1 MTDRIPPDL
10 AASLVLVRHGEST
23 WIVEQ
28 RFQGAADPPLSER
41 GQRQAALVAD
51 RLAEPLAPPP
61 LPLPPGDPVGCWHS
75 PLRRAAAVA
84 EAMRDHRPRPLSL
97 HADPCFAEIGQGE
110 WEGRPR
116 AEIASGDAERYQGWR
131 RDPTRYGGRGGE
143 PLADAARRVRE
154 GIFDVIGALAAARTS
169 SARSAAEAAA
179 EAEASAGPVGGAG
192 GHRQLPEPWGIVV
205 AHDGALRLAL
215 LTLFDLPLERF
226 WLFPFSLCAITVVKL
241 HEGRPLLRA
250 HNLAEHLA
258 PLAAGGGDRAAEDRP
273 AL

>member
-1 MTDRIPPDL
+1 VTDRIPPDL

-23 WIVEQ
+23 WIVEG

-41 GQRQAALVAD
+41 GQRQAELVAA
-51 RLAEPLAPPP
+51 RLAEPHAPPP
-61 LPLPPGDPVGCWHS
+61 LPLPQGDSVGCWHS

-84 EAMRDHRPRPLSL
+84 EAIRDARPRPLAL
-97 HADPCFAEIGQGE
+97 HADRRFAEIAQGD
-110 WEGRPR
+110 WEGRPH
-116 AEIASGDAERYQGWR
+116 AEIAAGDAERYQGWR
-131 RDPTRYGGRGGE
+131 RDPTRHGGPGGE
-143 PLADAARRVRE
+143 PLGDAARRVRA
-154 GIFDVIGALAAARTS
+154 GIFDVVGALAAARTS
-169 SARSAAEAAA
+169 AGRSAAEIPVPT
-179 EAEASAGPVGGAG
+179 GPGGGAG
-192 GHRQLPEPWGIVV
+192 GHRHLPEPWGIVV

-226 WLFPFSLCAITVVKL
+226 WSFPFSLCAITVVKL

-258 PLAAGGGDRAAEDRP
+258 SLAPREGDDTRGDRP